1 MVTPAEDATKQLR
14 PMQTE
19 PAAQGQAI
27 AFDRAKPSGHIAKRT
42 MLSKPPRTI
51 LVVCTRRIGDVLLTT
66 PFVRSLKAQ
75 WPEASIDMLVF
86 RGTEGVV
93 EHNRDVRNVIT
104 VAQRAP
110 LRERV
115 ADAMRLWRRY
125 DLACAA
131 ISSDRPRFYAFFA
144 GKKRI
149 GLVDPDRVTRLNRVM
164 LHGIA
169 LNEYQSVHTVR
180 SSLALAALLGITEH
194 AQVVPP
200 GIGDDPARRAA
211 FDARFEASDAIEPG
225 QPFVVLHLLPMFE
238 YKRWTIDGWVE
249 LIRWLRAAGF
259 AVVFSGGPAQAEREY
274 AQCVA
279 KAAGE
284 PVLNLV
290 GALSFGESAELYRR
304 ARLYIGPDTGATH
317 VAAAT
322 GAPTVAIFG
331 PTDTVRWGPW
341 PKEWPAERDP
351 WPLRGSG
358 RRGNVYLLQGEGEC
372 VPCKQEGCDRHIG
385 SASACLTGLPASRV
399 IAAAKHMLESPR

>member
-1 MVTPAEDATKQLR
+1 MEDAMRSIQS
-14 PMQTE
+14 E
-19 PAAQGQAI
+19 PAAAGQAI
-27 AFDRAKPSGHIAKRT
+27 VFDQAKPRT
-42 MLSKPPRTI
+42 RSRLGNILSKPPRSI

-75 WPEASIDMLVF
+75 WPDTPIDMLVF

-93 EHNRDVRNVIT
+93 EHNPDVRNVMT

-110 LRERV
+110 LRERI

-169 LNEYQSVHTVR
+169 LNKYRSVHTVR
-180 SSLALAALLGITEH
+180 SSLALATLLGIAEQ
-194 AQVVPP
+194 AEVVPP
-200 GIGDDPARRAA
+200 RIGDDPVRRAA
-211 FDARFEASDAIEPG
+211 FDARFEASSAIEPG
-225 QPFVVLHLLPMFE
+225 QPFAVLHLLPMFE
-238 YKRWTIDGWVE
+238 YKRWTIDGWVD
-249 LIRWLRAAGF
+249 LIRWLRAAGL
-259 AVVFSGGPAQAEREY
+259 AVVLSGGPAQAEREY
-274 AQCVA
+274 AEHVT
-279 KAAGE
+279 AASGE

-290 GALSFGESAELYRR
+290 GELSFGESAELYRR

-317 VAAAT
+317 VAAAAGT
-322 GAPTVAIFG
+322 PTVAIFG

-341 PKEWPAERDP
+341 PKGWPADRDP

-358 RRGNVYLLQGEGEC
+358 RRGNVYLLQGEGPC

-385 SASACLTGLPASRV
+385 SASACLTELPASRV
-399 IAAAKHMLESPR
+399 IAAAQHMLESPG

>member
-1 MVTPAEDATKQLR
+1 MAAPVSDAMKSVQS
-14 PMQTE
+14 E
-19 PAAQGQAI
+19 PAAAGQAI
-27 AFDRAKPSGHIAKRT
+27 RFDHAKPKTHSRRGAI
-42 MLSKPPRTI
+42 LSKPPRSI

-75 WPEASIDMLVF
+75 WPDTPIDMLVF

-93 EHNRDVRNVIT
+93 EHNPDVRKVIT

-110 LRERV
+110 LRERI

-149 GLVDPDRVTRLNRVM
+149 ALVDPDRVTRLNRIM

-169 LNEYQSVHTVR
+169 LNEHQSVHTVR
-180 SSLALAALLGITEH
+180 SSLALASLLGIAEQ
-194 AQVVPP
+194 ADVVPP

-211 FDARFEASDAIEPG
+211 FDARFDVPGVIEPG

-249 LIRWLRAAGF
+249 LIRSLRAAGL
-259 AVVFSGGPAQAEREY
+259 AVVLSGGPAQAEREY
-274 AQCVA
+274 AERVA
-279 KAAGE
+279 SVSGE

-290 GALSFGESAELYRR
+290 GELSFGESAELYRR

-322 GAPTVAIFG
+322 GTPTVAIFG
-331 PTDTVRWGPW
+331 PTDAVRWGPW
-341 PKEWPAERDP
+341 PKGWPADRDP
-351 WPLRGSG
+351 WPLCGSG
-358 RRGNVYLLQGEGEC
+358 RRGNVYLLQGEGSC
-372 VPCKQEGCDRHIG
+372 VPCKQEGCDRHIA
-385 SASACLTGLPASRV
+385 SASACLTELPASRV
-399 IAAAKHMLESPR
+399 IAAAMHMLESPR

>member
-1 MVTPAEDATKQLR
+1 MAAPVDDAMKSIES
-14 PMQTE
+14 E
-19 PAAQGQAI
+19 PAAASHAI
-27 AFDRAKPSGHIAKRT
+27 RFDHAMPGTRSSKRAI
-42 MLSKPPRTI
+42 LSKPPRSI

-75 WPEASIDMLVF
+75 WPDTPIDMLVF

-93 EHNRDVRNVIT
+93 EHNPDVREVIT

-110 LRERV
+110 LRERI
-115 ADAMRLWRRY
+115 ADAMRMWRRY

-144 GKKRI
+144 GRKRI
-149 GLVDPDRVTRLNRVM
+149 ALVDPDRVTRLNRIM

-180 SSLALAALLGITEH
+180 SSLALASLLGIEQH
-194 AQVVPP
+194 ADVVPP

-211 FDARFEASDAIEPG
+211 FDARFDAPGVIEPG
-225 QPFVVLHLLPMFE
+225 QPFAVLHLLPMFE

-249 LIRWLRAAGF
+249 LIRSLRAAGL
-259 AVVFSGGPAQAEREY
+259 AVVLSGGPARAEREY
-274 AQCVA
+274 AERVM
-279 KAAGE
+279 AASGE

-290 GALSFGESAELYRR
+290 GELSFGESAELYRR

-322 GAPTVAIFG
+322 GTPTVAIFG
-331 PTDTVRWGPW
+331 PTDAVRWGPW
-341 PKEWPAERDP
+341 PKGWPADRDP
-351 WPLRGSG
+351 WSLRGSG
-358 RRGNVYLLQGEGEC
+358 RRGNVYLLQGEGPC

-385 SASACLTGLPASRV
+385 SASACLTELPASRV
-399 IAAAKHMLESPR
+399 IAAAMHMLESPR

>member
-1 MVTPAEDATKQLR
+1 MDDATKVVQS
-14 PMQTE
+14 E
-19 PAAQGQAI
+19 PAAAGQAI
-27 AFDRAKPSGHIAKRT
+27 VFDQAKPRT
-42 MLSKPPRTI
+42 RSRLGNFLSKPPRSI

-75 WPEASIDMLVF
+75 WPDTPIDMLVF

-93 EHNRDVRNVIT
+93 EHNPDVRNVMT

-110 LRERV
+110 LRERI

-180 SSLALAALLGITEH
+180 SSLALATLLGIAER
-194 AQVVPP
+194 AEVVPP
-200 GIGDDPARRAA
+200 AIGEDPVRRAA
-211 FDARFEASDAIEPG
+211 FDARFEASSAIEPG
-225 QPFVVLHLLPMFE
+225 QPFAVLHLLPMFE
-238 YKRWTIDGWVE
+238 YKRWTIDGWVD
-249 LIRWLRAAGF
+249 LIRWLRAAGL
-259 AVVFSGGPAQAEREY
+259 AVVLSGGPAQAEREY
-274 AQCVA
+274 AERVA
-279 KAAGE
+279 AASGE
-284 PVLNLV
+284 AMLNLV
-290 GALSFGESAELYRR
+290 GELSFGESAELYRR

-322 GAPTVAIFG
+322 GTATVAIFG

-341 PKEWPAERDP
+341 PKGWPADRDP

-358 RRGNVYLLQGEGEC
+358 RRGNVYLLQGEGPC

-385 SASACLTGLPASRV
+385 SASACLTELPVSRV
-399 IAAAKHMLESPR
+399 IAAAQHMLESPS

>member
-1 MVTPAEDATKQLR
+1 MAAPVNDAMKSIQS
-14 PMQTE
+14 E
-19 PAAQGQAI
+19 PAAAGQAI
-27 AFDRAKPSGHIAKRT
+27 HFDHAKPVTRGSKRVI
-42 MLSKPPRTI
+42 LSKPPRSI

-75 WPEASIDMLVF
+75 WPDTPIDMLVF

-93 EHNRDVRNVIT
+93 EHNPDIREVIT

-110 LRERV
+110 LRERI

-149 GLVDPDRVTRLNRVM
+149 ALVDPDRVTRLNRIM

-180 SSLALAALLGITEH
+180 SSLALASLLGITEQ
-194 AQVVPP
+194 AEVVPP
-200 GIGDDPARRAA
+200 GIGDDRVGRAA
-211 FDARFEASDAIEPG
+211 FDARFDAPGVIEPG

-238 YKRWTIDGWVE
+238 YKRWTIDGWVA
-249 LIRWLRAAGF
+249 LIRSLRAAGL
-259 AVVFSGGPAQAEREY
+259 AVVLSGGPAPAEREY
-274 AQCVA
+274 AERVA
-279 KAAGE
+279 VASRE

-290 GALSFGESAELYRR
+290 GELSFGESAELYCR
-304 ARLYIGPDTGATH
+304 ARLFIGPDTGATH

-322 GAPTVAIFG
+322 GTATVAIFG
-331 PTDTVRWGPW
+331 PTDAVRWGPW
-341 PKEWPAERDP
+341 PKGWPADRDP

-358 RRGNVYLLQGEGEC
+358 RRGNVYLLQGEGPC

-385 SASACLTGLPASRV
+385 SASACLTELPASRV
-399 IAAAKHMLESPR
+399 IAAAIHMLESPR

>member
-1 MVTPAEDATKQLR
+1 MAAPVDDAMKSIQS
-14 PMQTE
+14 E
-19 PAAQGQAI
+19 PAAAGEAI
-27 AFDRAKPSGHIAKRT
+27 RFDHAKPRTHGSKRVV
-42 MLSKPPRTI
+42 LAKPPRSI

-75 WPEASIDMLVF
+75 WPDTPVDMLVF

-93 EHNRDVRNVIT
+93 EHNPDIREIIT

-110 LRERV
+110 LRERI

-149 GLVDPDRVTRLNRVM
+149 ALVDPDRVTRLNRIM

-180 SSLALAALLGITEH
+180 SSLALASLLGIAEH
-194 AQVVPP
+194 AEVVPP
-200 GIGDDPARRAA
+200 GIGDDPVRRAA
-211 FDARFEASDAIEPG
+211 FDARFDAPGVIEPG

-249 LIRWLRAAGF
+249 LIRSLRAAGL
-259 AVVFSGGPAQAEREY
+259 AVVLSGGPAQAEREY
-274 AQCVA
+274 AERVA
-279 KAAGE
+279 VASRE

-290 GALSFGESAELYRR
+290 GELSFGESAELYRR
-304 ARLYIGPDTGATH
+304 ARLFIGPDTGATH

-322 GAPTVAIFG
+322 GTATVAIFG

-341 PKEWPAERDP
+341 PKGWPADRDP

-358 RRGNVYLLQGEGEC
+358 RRGNVYLLQGEGPC

-385 SASACLTGLPASRV
+385 SASACLTELPASRV
-399 IAAAKHMLESPR
+399 VAAATHMLESPH

>member
-1 MVTPAEDATKQLR
+1 MATPADDAMKSVQS
-14 PMQTE
+14 E
-19 PAAQGQAI
+19 PAAAGQAI
-27 AFDRAKPSGHIAKRT
+27 QFDHAKPKGYSRKRAI
-42 MLSKPPRTI
+42 LSKPPRSI

-75 WPEASIDMLVF
+75 WPDTPIDMLVF

-93 EHNRDVRNVIT
+93 EHNPDVREVII
-104 VAQRAP
+104 VKQRAP
-110 LRERV
+110 LRERI

-149 GLVDPDRVTRLNRVM
+149 ALVDPDRVTRLNRIM

-169 LNEYQSVHTVR
+169 LNEYRSVHTVR
-180 SSLALAALLGITEH
+180 SSLALASLLGITEH
-194 AQVVPP
+194 ADVVPP
-200 GIGDDPARRAA
+200 GIGDDPVRRAT
-211 FDARFEASDAIEPG
+211 FDARFDAPGVIEPG

-249 LIRWLRAAGF
+249 LIRSLRAAGL
-259 AVVFSGGPAQAEREY
+259 AVVLSGGPAQAEREY
-274 AQCVA
+274 AERVA
-279 KAAGE
+279 AAAGE

-290 GALSFGESAELYRR
+290 GELSFGESAELYRR

-322 GAPTVAIFG
+322 GTPTVAIFG
-331 PTDTVRWGPW
+331 PTDAVRWGPW
-341 PKEWPAERDP
+341 PKGWPADRDP

-358 RRGNVYLLQGEGEC
+358 RRGNVYLLQGEGPC
-372 VPCKQEGCDRHIG
+372 VPCKQEGCDRHVG
-385 SASACLTGLPASRV
+385 SASACLTELPASRV
-399 IAAAKHMLESPR
+399 IAAAMHMLEAPR